1 MMHYLDNSATT
12 VVSEKAA
19 QKAFEIMTQT
29 YGNPSSLHFMGLQA
43 ERELEAARKSVAKRL
58 GVQADELYFTSGGT
72 ESNNTALF
80 GTAQAKKRRGNR
92 IVVSAVEH
100 SSIVEAAN
108 KLESDGFE
116 VVRVAPRADGIIYAD
131 DVAAA
136 VDSGTILVSVMLVN
150 NETGAIMPIDK
161 IFSAV
166 RAKNPDVVCHTD
178 AVQAFGKIKIN
189 AKRLG
194 ADLISVSAHKVHAPK
209 GCGALYV
216 KKGVRI
222 APLHYG
228 GEQEKKLRPGT
239 EALPLIAAFGV
250 ACNEFDIDGNLKK
263 VEELNNYAKSLLT
276 EIDGVTINS
285 PQNALP
291 YVLNISAGKVRS
303 ETMLHFLEE
312 LDVYVSSG
320 SACAKGK
327 PSYVLSAMGLSKDR
341 ADSALRISFSKY
353 STAQDVEA
361 LCAGIKAGLTT
372 LAHR

>member
-1 MMHYLDNSATT
+1 MERPFMAEGMHSRRPEHCRKRGHGPRMLPRERILLILAEAPEDGIHQKDIA
-12 VVSEKAA
+12 EK
-19 QKAFEIMTQT
+19 IRI
-29 YGNPSSLHFMGLQA
+29 NPSSLS
-43 ERELEAARKSVAKRL
+43 EAI
-58 GVQADELYFTSGGT
+58 D
-72 ESNNTALF
+72 
-80 GTAQAKKRRGNR
+80 
-92 IVVSAVEH
+92 
-100 SSIVEAAN
+100 

-116 VVRVAPRADGIIYAD
+116 VVRIAPRADGIIYAD

-222 APLHYG
+222 VPLHYG

-250 ACNEFDIDGNLKK
+250 ACNEFDIDG
-263 VEELNNYAKSLLT
+263 
-276 EIDGVTINS
+276 I
-285 PQNALP
+285 
-291 YVLNISAGKVRS
+291 R
-303 ETMLHFLEE
+303 
-312 LDVYVSSG
+312 LDVAYCLDYGFLNRLKSG
-320 SACAKGK
+320 
-327 PSYVLSAMGLSKDR
+327 
-341 ADSALRISFSKY
+341 
-353 STAQDVEA
+353 
-361 LCAGIKAGLTT
+361 
-372 LAHR
+372 H